1 MMSDWPIPGFTSTG
15 SKRPE
20 ALFGPGAVEAGAPVR
35 MARASGARVWDVEGR
50 EYLDFVM
57 ALGAVALGY
66 AHPEVTSAAT
76 AAVANGVVGPLAP
89 ALEVEVGDT
98 LRHLMPWIEQV
109 RFLKTGAE
117 ACAAAVRLARLHTG
131 RDYVLGCG
139 YHGWLDWCQGG
150 GEAGVPAATRALY
163 GEIPFND
170 VEAARRLI
178 RAAGDELACVVTE
191 PIVVAEPTAEW
202 LDTLRSET
210 ARVGALLVVDE
221 VKTVCRIAVGGGTE
235 RYRLRPDLVVLGKA
249 IANGFP
255 LAAVGGRRDVMTGVS
270 HTWISS
276 TLSTE
281 FVSLAA
287 AKATLAVVERE
298 RVPLHLAAM
307 GGRLLTGLRALHHRH
322 PDLVAGAA
330 GIAEMC
336 FLQVTAESHA
346 QAVALQCAKRGVL
359 FKRSAY
365 NFVSLAHDAQDIDR
379 ALAILDEVL
388 AEARCSPK

>member
-1 MMSDWPIPGFTSTG
+1 MIDWPIAGFTSTG

-20 ALFGPGAVEAGAPVR
+20 ALFGPGAADAGAPLR
-35 MARASGARVWDVEGR
+35 MARARGCRVWDAEGR
-50 EYLDFVM
+50 EYLDYVM

-66 AHPEVTSAAT
+66 AHPEVTR
-76 AAVANGVVGPLAP
+76 AAVAAVEDGVVGPLAP
-89 ALEVEVGDT
+89 VLEAEVGDA
-98 LRHLMPWIEQV
+98 LRRLMPCIEQV

-131 RDYVLGCG
+131 RDRVLGCG

-150 GEAGVPAATRALY
+150 GGAGVPAATRALY

-170 VEAARRLI
+170 AEAACRLI
-178 RAAGDELACVVTE
+178 RSAGHELACVVTE
-191 PIVVAEPTAEW
+191 PIVVTEPTAEW
-202 LDTLRSET
+202 IEALRTET

-221 VKTVCRIAVGGGTE
+221 VKTVCRIAAGGGTE
-235 RYRLRPDLVVLGKA
+235 RYGLRPDLVVLGKA

-255 LAAVGGRRDVMTGVS
+255 LAAVGGRRDVMAGVS

-287 AKATLAVVERE
+287 AKATLTVVERE
-298 RVPLHLAAM
+298 RVSAHLAEV
-307 GGRLLTGLRALHHRH
+307 GGRLLAGLRRLGDRY
-322 PDLVAGAA
+322 PDIVAGAA
-330 GIAEMC
+330 GVAEMC
-336 FLQVTAESHA
+336 FLQFTAERHA
-346 QAVALQCAKRGVL
+346 QAVALGCARRGVL

-365 NFVSLAHDAQDIDR
+365 NFVSLAHDAVAIDR
-379 ALAILDEVL
+379 TLGVLDEALAE
-388 AEARCSPK
+388 SM